1 MQKEGYKGL
10 TSLGREKPCKKNGGK
25 WQKNLIEALTESYR
39 ERKFWKLLKSKF
51 EHVKIRFE
59 KTLYKIFDWSKIRFD
74 WTKMLRLNK
83 YQSSI
88 DQNGQRMTKVFNR
101 NFVWLKNRFNQS
113 KFWKKQIFEK
123 KNKLVLCR
131 NPSKHWILRIKCMSM
146 RWNVFQKHKFLT
158 KFSKNLRFLINSL
171 KFSSIKYDLHKTQ
184 GIFKLGWSNQR
195 HTQWHVQSLAK
206 SNLCSVCN

>member
-123 KNKLVLCR
+123 KKQTSFVQKPLKVLNFKNKMHEYEMKCFSKTQVF
-131 NPSKHWILRIKCMSM
+131 NP
-146 RWNVFQKHKFLT
+146 VFQKFKIFNQ
-158 KFSKNLRFLINSL
+158 FS
-171 KFSSIKYDLHKTQ
+171 
-184 GIFKLGWSNQR
+184 
-195 HTQWHVQSLAK
+195 
-206 SNLCSVCN
+206 

>member
-74 WTKMLRLNK
+74 WSKMLRLIQ

-88 DQNGQRMTKVFNR
+88 DWNKQRLTKDFNC
-101 NFVWLKNRFNQS
+101 NFDWLKNRFDRL
-113 KFWKKQIFEK
+113 K
-123 KNKLVLCR
+123 VL
-131 NPSKHWILRIKCMSM
+131 W
-146 RWNVFQKHKFLT
+146 
-158 KFSKNLRFLINSL
+158 LIQHQL
-171 KFSSIKYDLHKTQ
+171 SIDQNT
-184 GIFKLGWSNQR
+184 
-195 HTQWHVQSLAK
+195 QSLAK
-206 SNLCSVCN
+206 ILIAILIGRETGSIDRNSGKNNFLKKQSNFL

>member
-1 MQKEGYKGL
+1 MEENDKKIWLKPWPSRIERESFENFWKVSLNMWKSDLKKLFIRFSIDQK
-10 TSLGREKPCKKNGGK
+10 LG
-25 WQKNLIEALTESYR
+25 LIE
-39 ERKFWKLLKSKF
+39 RKCFDWTSINRASIKTDRGWPKFLIAILFDWKIGSINRNFGKSKF
-51 EHVKIRFE
+51 
-59 KTLYKIFDWSKIRFD
+59 
-74 WTKMLRLNK
+74 
-83 YQSSI
+83 
-88 DQNGQRMTKVFNR
+88 
-101 NFVWLKNRFNQS
+101 LK
-113 KFWKKQIFEK
+113 K

-131 NPSKHWILRIKCMSM
+131 NPSKYWILRIKCMSM

-158 KFSKNLRFLINSL
+158 QFSKNLRFLINSL